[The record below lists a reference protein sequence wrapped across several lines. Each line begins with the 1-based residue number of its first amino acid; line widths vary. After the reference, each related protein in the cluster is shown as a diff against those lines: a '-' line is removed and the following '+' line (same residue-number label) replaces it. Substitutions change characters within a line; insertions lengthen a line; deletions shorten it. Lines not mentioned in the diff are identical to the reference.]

1 MSLEIAEFQTD
12 NNFNERS
19 NAIDNNQNLE
29 VNLKISMNCL
39 RNKDKFQ
46 IKQNWKFNLQ
56 FKIPWNQVL

>member
-1 MSLEIAEFQTD
+1 MSLEIAEFQKD

-46 IKQNWKFNLQ
+46 IKQN
-56 FKIPWNQVL
+56 